1 MATTPSDLIAVR
13 AATVA
18 DTAAISALTMASMQR
33 WIAGDCTAEGATA
46 LAALMTPEA
55 TRERLAGDA
64 YRTWVA
70 ECDGAV
76 VGVAALRFPAH
87 LYHLFVADDAQRRGV
102 ARLLWSAVRAAVSPG
117 LDGFTVNASRHGVEA
132 YRRLGFVAD
141 GPETVEHG
149 IPATPM
155 HWRG

>member
-1 MATTPSDLIAVR
+1 MTLQADAIVVR

-18 DTAAISALTMASMQR
+18 DAAAISALTLASMQR
-33 WIAGDCTAEGATA
+33 WIAGDCTPEGAA
-46 LAALMTPEA
+46 SLAALMTPEA
-55 TRERLAGDA
+55 THQRLTGDA

-70 ECDGAV
+70 QRDGAI
-76 VGVAALRFPAH
+76 VGVAALRLPAH
-87 LYHLFVADDAQRRGV
+87 LYHLFVADHAQRLGI
-102 ARLLWSAVRAAVSPG
+102 ARQLWDALRRDVPSGP
-117 LDGFTVNASRHGVEA
+117 DGFSVNASRQGLAA
-132 YRRLGFVAD
+132 YRRLGFIAD

>member
-1 MATTPSDLIAVR
+1 
-13 AATVA
+13 
-18 DTAAISALTMASMQR
+18 MQR
-33 WIAGDCTAEGATA
+33 WIAGDCTAEGAA
-46 LAALMTPEA
+46 SLAALMTPEA
-55 TRERLAGDA
+55 TRERLQGDA

-70 ECDGAV
+70 EIDGAI
-76 VGVAALRFPAH
+76 VGVAALRLPAH
-87 LYHLFVADDAQRRGV
+87 LYHLFVADRAHRRGV
-102 ARLLWSAVRAAVSPG
+102 ARRLWSAVLAQTPVDTAGIS
-117 LDGFTVNASRHGVEA
+117 VNASRHGLQA